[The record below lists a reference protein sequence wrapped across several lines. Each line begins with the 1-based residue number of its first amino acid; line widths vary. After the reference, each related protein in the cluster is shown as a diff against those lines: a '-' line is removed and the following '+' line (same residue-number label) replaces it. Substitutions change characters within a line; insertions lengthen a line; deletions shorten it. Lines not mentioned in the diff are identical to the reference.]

1 VGRRIMSLK
10 RVLIADDSHVFRV
23 FVTDVLRE
31 HGLEVLEASTG
42 RQAMEIM
49 LAERPQLAILDGLMP
64 LLSGFEVIDKVRAAA
79 PDYKPVVFIV
89 TAVYKGR
96 RWESEARQKYQV
108 QEYLQKPFEPQDLSD
123 AIRRHFPRVPAPP
136 AKS

>member
-1 VGRRIMSLK
+1 MSLK

-108 QEYLQKPFEPQDLSD
+108 QE
-123 AIRRHFPRVPAPP
+123 
-136 AKS
+136 

>member
-1 VGRRIMSLK
+1 MSLK

-49 LAERPQLAILDGLMP
+49 LSERPQLAILDGLMP
-64 LLSGFEVIDKVRAAA
+64 LLSGFEVIEKVRTAA
-79 PDYKPVVFIV
+79 PEYKPVVFIV

-96 RWESEARQKYQV
+96 RWESEARQKYHV
-108 QEYLQKPFEPQDLSD
+108 EEYLQKPFEPQDLSD
-123 AIRRHFPRVPAPP
+123 AIRRHFPGVQAPP

>member
-1 VGRRIMSLK
+1 MSLK

-49 LAERPQLAILDGLMP
+49 LSERPQLAILDGLMP
-64 LLSGFEVIDKVRAAA
+64 LLSGFEVIEKVRTAA

-96 RWESEARQKYQV
+96 RWESEARQKYHV
-108 QEYLQKPFEPQDLSD
+108 EEYLQKPFEPKDLSD
-123 AIRRHFPRVPAPP
+123 AIRRHFPGVPASST
-136 AKS
+136 KS

>member
-1 VGRRIMSLK
+1 MSLK

-49 LAERPQLAILDGLMP
+49 LSERPQLAILDGLMP
-64 LLSGFEVIDKVRAAA
+64 LLSGFEVIEKVRTAA

-96 RWESEARQKYQV
+96 RWESEARQKYHV
-108 QEYLQKPFEPQDLSD
+108 EEYLQKPFEPKDLSD
-123 AIRRHFPRVPAPP
+123 AIRRHFPGVPASPP
-136 AKS
+136 KS

>member
-1 VGRRIMSLK
+1 MSLK
-10 RVLIADDSHVFRV
+10 RVLIADDSHIFRV
-23 FVTDVLRE
+23 FVTGVLRE

-64 LLSGFEVIDKVRAAA
+64 LLSGFQVIEKVRAAA

-89 TAVYKGR
+89 TGVYKGR
-96 RWESEARQKYQV
+96 RWESEARKKYRV

-123 AIRRHFPRVPAPP
+123 AIRRHFPGIPTPP
-136 AKS
+136 PKS

>member
-1 VGRRIMSLK
+1 MGLM

-23 FVTDVLRE
+23 FATEVLRE
-31 HGLEVLEASTG
+31 HGLEVLEAATG

-49 LAERPQLAILDGLMP
+49 LSERPQLAILDGLMP
-64 LLSGFEVIDKVRAAA
+64 LLSGFEVIEKVRAAA

-108 QEYLQKPFEPQDLSD
+108 QEYLQKPFEPQDLSA
-123 AIRRHFPRVPAPP
+123 AIRRHFPGVATPP
-136 AKS
+136 AKT

>member
-1 VGRRIMSLK
+1 MSLK